1 MGKTETIGIILITLV
16 LFVWMYLNS
25 PKQQPSTQRP
35 AATEQTVQPGQPN
48 ISPEQVNHGTAET
61 SAGENE
67 STSGSSTALQ
77 EDTTALRLYGKTFA
91 PLTQGAAKTITIR
104 TNLYEAVLTTQGGMI
119 KDWSLKEFKTWRG
132 KPVELVN
139 YEHDGDFNLFFQT
152 MDGKLID
159 TKDFYFDSPYHDGQV
174 VTLSDSQTY
183 KLDFSI
189 SLGDSSGIIRE
200 YMFKGGNYDFG
211 SVVILKNMDRYIAN
225 YEYQVTWEHG
235 LNYTEEN
242 SVDES
247 SFSTSYAY
255 TGGETVTLDANKVDQ
270 TAKQELSGNVNWVSQ
285 STKYFTVALV
295 SKGKPADGAYMRGT
309 EQRVPSNGLVK
320 SYYTAL
326 QLRFDGQPY
335 QADSLM
341 LYIGPL
347 DYRVLRSYNVG
358 LEETVGLG
366 WRWLIRPIAEYIML
380 PSFQFIHSF
389 VPNYGLVIIIFSIL
403 LKLLLNPLTASS
415 MKSMK
420 KMQAL
425 QPMMNE
431 IKEKYKE
438 DPTKMNQAVMN
449 LYKEYKINPMGGC
462 LPMLLQM
469 PILYALWAIFRSNI
483 ALRQSNFFWWIKDLS
498 IPDTIVRFSFNV
510 PFIGLSQISG
520 LALLMAVTMFVQQKM
535 SIKDPRQQ
543 FMVWFMPI
551 MFWLLFNNFP
561 SGLNLYY
568 FVFNLLS
575 IGQQYLMNKKPTE
588 ELLVKPTATKKPRPT
603 RPSLGNRA
611 MRRM

>member
-1 MGKTETIGIILITLV
+1 
-16 LFVWMYLNS
+16 
-25 PKQQPSTQRP
+25 
-35 AATEQTVQPGQPN
+35 
-48 ISPEQVNHGTAET
+48 
-61 SAGENE
+61 
-67 STSGSSTALQ
+67 
-77 EDTTALRLYGKTFA
+77 
-91 PLTQGAAKTITIR
+91 
-104 TNLYEAVLTTQGGMI
+104 MI
-119 KDWSLKEFKTWRG
+119 KEWSLDKFNTWRR
-132 KPVELVN
+132 KTVELVN
-139 YEHDGDFNLFFQT
+139 YEHDGDFSILFQT
-152 MDGKLID
+152 LDGKLID
-159 TKDFYFDSPYHDGQV
+159 SKDLYFNSPYHDGQV
-174 VTLSDSQTY
+174 ITLTDGQIY
-183 KLDFSI
+183 KLD
-189 SLGDSSGIIRE
+189 LTLNVGDSAKIIRE
-200 YMFKGGNYDFG
+200 FTFEGGVYNFG
-211 SVVILKNMDRYIAN
+211 SVVTFENMDRYIAN
-225 YEYQVTWEHG
+225 YEYQVAWEYG

-247 SFSTSYAY
+247 SFSTAYAY
-255 TGGETVTLDANKVDQ
+255 SGGETVSLDASKVDQ
-270 TAKQELSGNVNWVSQ
+270 TVKQELSGNVNWVSQ
-285 STKYFTVALV
+285 TTKYFTAALV
-295 SKGKPADGAYMRGT
+295 SKGKPADGAYLCGT
-309 EQRVPSNGLVK
+309 EHRLPNNGLVK

-335 QADSLM
+335 QVDSLM

-347 DYRVLRSYNVG
+347 DYHILKSYNVG

-380 PSFQFIHSF
+380 PAFQFIHTF

-438 DPTKMNQAVMN
+438 DPQKMNQAVMN

-483 ALRQSNFFWWIKDLS
+483 ALRQSNFVWWIKDLS
-498 IPDTIVRFSFNV
+498 VPDTIVRLPFSV
-510 PFIGLSQISG
+510 PFFGLNQISG
-520 LALLMAVTMFVQQKM
+520 LALLMAITMFVQQKM

-543 FMVWFMPI
+543 FMVWFMPV

-561 SGLNLYY
+561 AGLNLYY

-575 IGQQYLMNKKPTE
+575 IGQQYLMNKKPSE
-588 ELLVKPTATKKPRPT
+588 EVLAKPKASKKVRPPRPM
-603 RPSLGNRA
+603 LGNRA

>member
-25 PKQQPSTQRP
+25 PKQQPSTQQP

-200 YMFKGGNYDFG
+200 FMFKGGNYDFG

-247 SFSTSYAY
+247 SFSTAYAY

-347 DYRVLRSYNVG
+347 DYRVLKSYNVG

-438 DPTKMNQAVMN
+438 DPQKMNQAVMN

-483 ALRQSNFFWWIKDLS
+483 ALRQSDFLWWIKDLS
-498 IPDTIVRFSFNV
+498 IPDTIVSFRSMYHFS
-510 PFIGLSQISG
+510 
-520 LALLMAVTMFVQQKM
+520 
-535 SIKDPRQQ
+535 
-543 FMVWFMPI
+543 
-551 MFWLLFNNFP
+551 
-561 SGLNLYY
+561 
-568 FVFNLLS
+568 
-575 IGQQYLMNKKPTE
+575 E
-588 ELLVKPTATKKPRPT
+588 
-603 RPSLGNRA
+603 
-611 MRRM
+611 